1 MQQHQNGG
9 QQQQQD
15 QQGEGKGFSKR
26 VVDAASKMGSIT
38 KKDVEFLKTIR
49 SDSRG
54 RFVVEQP
61 GGQTREL
68 TQEEKKRLI
77 KLLTMIMCII
87 YVKIY
92 EVADK
97 NEEERLKKKVSEEVQ
112 KNQDKAGG
120 LMKTLD
126 KLAGKFL
133 QDARDSDL

>member
-1 MQQHQNGG
+1 
-9 QQQQQD
+9 
-15 QQGEGKGFSKR
+15 
-26 VVDAASKMGSIT
+26 
-38 KKDVEFLKTIR
+38 
-49 SDSRG
+49 
-54 RFVVEQP
+54 
-61 GGQTREL
+61 
-68 TQEEKKRLI
+68 
-77 KLLTMIMCII
+77 
-87 YVKIY
+87 VKIY

>member
-1 MQQHQNGG
+1 
-9 QQQQQD
+9 
-15 QQGEGKGFSKR
+15 
-26 VVDAASKMGSIT
+26 
-38 KKDVEFLKTIR
+38 
-49 SDSRG
+49 
-54 RFVVEQP
+54 
-61 GGQTREL
+61 
-68 TQEEKKRLI
+68 
-77 KLLTMIMCII
+77 MIMCII